1 MSKVIDTALNEKST
15 ATPWPDLSDDLRM
28 LRQSVSIKVA
38 RNVRQGYETDEHVRG
53 MYRTSIRLNVV
64 RNRLLTESYK
74 ETEGQPMVLRRA
86 KALAHILENLPV
98 YVAPYERIVG
108 HSGETPDDL
117 FYPIEVNWKSPY
129 RAINSDDARE
139 ILDDAGRAEMEK
151 IFDYWKGKTL
161 SDLHKMT
168 FEGDLAKY
176 FRFEGTFL
184 WTLFDSG
191 AIPNFERLFRIGLKG
206 LKEQAEQRLAE
217 VIDTVPENYLEQH
230 DFLRAVIITLDAAMD
245 FGKRY
250 AEKARQD
257 AAAEEDSKR
266 KAELQEIARTCEKV
280 PENPPETLH
289 EALQFFWLVTLI
301 KSQIEFATL
310 GGGGRFDL
318 LFDPFYQKDL
328 AEGRL
333 TKDEAVELVQ
343 HLLIKFEESGIW
355 FSPMITGIYGG
366 VQQLEGVT
374 LGGFDAEGNDVTNDM
389 TYIVLEAAKGL
400 RQIQPTIA
408 LRVHKDTPREL
419 LSAAT
424 DVIQTGVGYPSLFN
438 DEVMVPL
445 IQGWGTP
452 LEDARCYHVPGC
464 VYLDIPGRNN
474 NARRAAGYLVLP
486 KCLWWALHRGIN
498 PQTGDQHG
506 APTPD
511 PAEFENIEDVIEAYI
526 EQVHFFFDKM
536 VKLENTSRSIYRAY
550 APRPF
555 LSALLDGSIERGQ
568 DTQKWA
574 DSDSSIN
581 AFVIII
587 GPTNV
592 ADSLAAIKKL
602 VFDDGELSMTD
613 FIEILDKDWEGHEDL
628 RQRVINDIPKFGN
641 DDDYV
646 DMLAKEVHERSEAV
660 YREFTDEHG
669 ARWRMDGSGVSS
681 TYGLAPG
688 TPATPDGR
696 KNGEPFSDATL
707 SPMIGR
713 DRNGPTAVLASCAKI
728 EPLNQL
734 LNQKF
739 LPQFL
744 EGDNKEQFINY
755 LRSWCDLGVPH
766 IQFNVVDKETLL
778 DAQEHPERHQNLI
791 VRVAGYSTY
800 FVDLSKGLQD
810 HIIARTEQR
819 F

>member
-1 MSKVIDTALNEKST
+1 
-15 ATPWPDLSDDLRM
+15 
-28 LRQSVSIKVA
+28 
-38 RNVRQGYETDEHVRG
+38 
-53 MYRTSIRLNVV
+53 
-64 RNRLLTESYK
+64 
-74 ETEGQPMVLRRA
+74 MVLRRA
-86 KALAHILENLPV
+86 KALAHILGNLPV
-98 YVAPYERIVG
+98 FVTPYERIVG
-108 HSGETPDDL
+108 HSGESPDEL
-117 FYPIEVNWKSPY
+117 YYPIEVNWKSTW

-139 ILDDAGRAEMEK
+139 ILDHAGRAEMEK

-161 SDLHKMT
+161 SDLHKMA

-176 FRFEGTFL
+176 FQFEGTFL
-184 WTLFDSG
+184 WSLWDEG
-191 AIPNFERLFRIGLKG
+191 AVPDFERLFRIGLKG

-217 VIDTVPENYLEQH
+217 VIDTVPEDYLEQH
-230 DFLRAVIITLDAAMD
+230 DFLRAVIITLDAAME

-250 AEKARQD
+250 AEKARQE
-257 AAAEEDSKR
+257 AAAADETR
-266 KAELQEIARTCEKV
+266 RAEQLEAIARACNRV

-289 EALQFFWLVTLI
+289 EALQFFWFVNLI
-301 KSQIEFATL
+301 KGQIEFANLTC
-310 GGGGRFDL
+310 GGRLDV
-318 LFDPFYQKDL
+318 LFNPLYQRDL

-333 TKDEAVELVQ
+333 MRDEAVELMQ
-343 HLLIKFEESGIW
+343 HLLLKFEESGMW
-355 FSPMITGIYGG
+355 FSPLITGIYGG

-374 LGGFDAEGNDVTNDM
+374 LGGLDAEGNDVTNDM
-389 TYIVLEAAKGL
+389 TYIVLEAAKNL
-400 RQIQPTIA
+400 HTLQPTIA

-424 DVIQTGVGYPSLFN
+424 DVIRTGVGYPSLFN
-438 DEVMVPL
+438 DEVLVPL
-445 IQGWGTP
+445 IHGWGTP
-452 LEDARCYHVPGC
+452 LEDARNYNVMGC
-464 VYLDIPGRNN
+464 VYLDIPGKNN

-486 KCLWWALHRGIN
+486 KCLWWALHCGIH
-498 PQTGDQHG
+498 PQTGEQYG

-511 PAEFENIEDVIEAYI
+511 PASFERIEDVIEAYL
-526 EQVHFFFDKM
+526 EQVRFFFDKM
-536 VKLENTSRSIYRAY
+536 VKLEKTSRGIYREY

-555 LSALLDGSIERGQ
+555 LSALLDGCIERGQ
-568 DTQKWA
+568 DAKKWA
-574 DSDSSIN
+574 YTQSQIN
-581 AFVIII
+581 CYNIII

-602 VFDDGELSMTD
+602 VFDDRELSMSE
-613 FIEILDKDWEGHEDL
+613 FIEILDDNWEGHEDL

-646 DMLAKEVHERSEAV
+646 DLLAKEVHERSEAV

-669 ARWRMDGSGVSS
+669 ARWRMDGSGVSA
-681 TYGLAPG
+681 TYGLAPL

-696 KNGEPFSDATL
+696 KDGEPFSDATL

-728 EPLNQL
+728 KPLNQL

-744 EGDNKEQFINY
+744 EGDNKEQFLNY

-766 IQFNVVDKETLL
+766 IQFNVVDRETLL
-778 DAQEHPERHQNLI
+778 DAQKHPERHQNLI

-800 FVDLSKGLQD
+800 FVDLSKGLQE